1 MIFQTVSRNQC
12 SLGTKMANTVE
23 QGLTPV
29 LPPDELQRI
38 GYSIAAYPLTLLQKI
53 ITAVEKALVD
63 LAAGSHPSPLAA

>member
-12 SLGTKMANTVE
+12 SLGTKMANMVE

-53 ITAVEKALVD
+53 ITPVEQAQVD
-63 LAAGSHPSPLAA
+63 LAAGSHASPLAA